1 MKRAKKN
8 AKKKKGNIEI
18 KNKKKKGEKRKDIKK
33 RENDK

>member
-18 KNKKKKGEKRKDIKK
+18 KNKKKKGEKEKT
-33 RENDK
+33 